1 MHRLLPFLAL
11 SIFIGEASAAV
22 RMPAHFGD
30 GMVMQANAEYG

>member
-1 MHRLLPFLAL
+1 MRRFLQFLAFSL
-11 SIFIGEASAAV
+11 IIGDATAAV